1 MKLKIDLFSD
11 TNVNPS
17 TEMRLYMSQ
26 AEVGNEVAGEDPT
39 VNQLIEKVC
48 TLLGKEAGVF
58 LPSGTMCNGVSY
70 RVFCNRPGD
79 AIILDE
85 TAHPLH
91 MSSGLIGGLVHAIPL
106 TIKGDRGIF
115 NSSQLKQ
122 ILDRPKG
129 RNLSRF
135 RVLSIEQTTNFGGGA
150 VWPLETIQD
159 VCTLAHHHELYC
171 HLDGARLLNA
181 CIATG
186 IPPNVYAAS
195 FDAVWIDFAKGLGAP
210 MGAILVGNESFIEEA
225 WYYKFQQGGGMHQAG
240 IVAAGCLYALEHNL
254 NRLAE
259 DHKKA
264 KLLANLLS
272 TLPEIEIDP
281 ALTETNIVLFKV
293 KIAKWRALEMVDY
306 LLKKQIRVHAIN
318 TQTVR
323 CIIHADIK
331 EGDIYIVFD
340 AIKEFLTKV
349 KGWKE

>member
-17 TEMRLYMSQ
+17 SEMRAYMSQ

-39 VNQLIEKVC
+39 VNRLVEKVC
-48 TLLGKEAGVF
+48 ALLGKEAGIF
-58 LPSGTMCNGVSY
+58 LPSGTMCNGISY

-115 NSSQLKQ
+115 NSMQLKQ
-122 ILDRPKG
+122 ILDRSKG
-129 RNLSRF
+129 RNLSCF

-150 VWPLETIQD
+150 VWPLETVQE
-159 VCTLAHHHELYC
+159 VCTLAHNRGLYC
-171 HLDGARLLNA
+171 HMDGARLLNA

-210 MGAILVGNESFIEEA
+210 MGAVLVGNESFIEEA

-240 IVAAGCLYALEHNL
+240 IVAAGCLYALAHHV
-254 NRLAE
+254 NRLVE

-272 TLPEIEIDP
+272 TLSEIDIDP
-281 ALTETNIVLFKV
+281 AFTETNIVLFKFEEE
-293 KIAKWRALEMVDY
+293 KWSASEIVDY
-306 LLKKQIRVHAIN
+306 LLKKKIRVHAIN
-318 TQTVR
+318 DQTVR

-331 EGDIYIVFD
+331 EEDIYVVFD
-340 AIKEFLTKV
+340 AIKDFFKKV
-349 KGWKE
+349 

>member
-1 MKLKIDLFSD
+1 MKIDLFSD

-17 TEMRLYMSQ
+17 AEMRTYMSQ

-39 VNQLIEKVC
+39 VNLLIEKVC
-48 TLLGKEAGVF
+48 ALLGKEAGIF
-58 LPSGTMCNGVSY
+58 LPSGTMCNGISY

-115 NSSQLKQ
+115 NSMQLKQ

-129 RNLSRF
+129 RNLSCF

-150 VWPLETIQD
+150 VWPLKTVQE
-159 VCTLAHHHELYC
+159 VCTLARNRGLYC
-171 HLDGARLLNA
+171 HMDGARLLNA

-186 IPPNVYAAS
+186 IPPKVYAAC
-195 FDAVWIDFAKGLGAP
+195 FDAVWIDFAKGLCAP
-210 MGAILVGNESFIEEA
+210 MGAVLVGNQGFIEEA

-240 IVAAGCLYALEHNL
+240 IVAAGCLYALEHNV

-272 TLPEIEIDP
+272 TLSEIEVDP

-293 KIAKWRALEMVDY
+293 KEGRCRASEIVNY
-306 LLKKQIRVHAIN
+306 LLKKHIRVHAVDP
-318 TQTVR
+318 QTVR

-331 EGDIYIVFD
+331 EEDIYIVSD
-340 AIKEFLTKV
+340 AIEKFLIKSNN
-349 KGWKE
+349 